1 MKEPGTMSQVR
12 EQQIWLLNV
21 LESLAAVL
29 VVVGAIAWGWYR
41 TLLVAFILTVLP
53 YAGWR
58 TIRNLEQE
66 PDPSR
71 HPEEL
76 LAKEGSIAPGLIS
89 CWPVDPETKHGRTN
103 RVDQPVIQTTTA
115 MEQKGTLH
123 ESIACRH
130 A

>member
-1 MKEPGTMSQVR
+1 MSQVR

-53 YAGWR
+53 YAMWR

-66 PDPSR
+66 HDPSR
-71 HPEEL
+71 HP
-76 LAKEGSIAPGLIS
+76 
-89 CWPVDPETKHGRTN
+89 D
-103 RVDQPVIQTTTA
+103 
-115 MEQKGTLH
+115 
-123 ESIACRH
+123 
-130 A
+130 

>member
-1 MKEPGTMSQVR
+1 MSQVR

-53 YAGWR
+53 YAVWR
-58 TIRNLEQE
+58 TIQNLEQE

-76 LAKEGSIAPGLIS
+76 LPKEGSIAPGLIS
-89 CWPVDPETKHGRTN
+89 CWPADPEMKHGRTN

-115 MEQKGTLH
+115 MEQKGMLD